1 MKRFLLTLLLI
12 IGIYSSLNAHK
23 ADKYYWI
30 EFTDKENT
38 NFNLSN
44 PSIFLSQKAIDR
56 RQKQNI
62 PLDIT
67 DLPINNLYIQKIKS
81 YGVNVKNTIKWLN
94 GIIVTTTDETII
106 EEISF
111 EPFVKNI
118 IKYSIEKSVKKN
130 KFEKSYDNTNSENY
144 PSLIHN
150 GQLIH
155 EKGYT
160 GKDVTITIIDAG
172 FYKVDKL
179 PAFESAIKENRIIA
193 TYDFVRNKTDVYSE
207 DTHGMQV
214 LSLIAANKPDILR
227 GSAPDANFVLLRSE
241 DKFTETPIEEL
252 YWVDAAEFADSI
264 GTDIISSSLGYSTF
278 DNERGNHF
286 YNELNGKTTIISK
299 AAELASK
306 KGILVVVSAGNEGN
320 DEWGYITPPAD
331 AAGILTVGSIDK
343 DLTISPFS
351 SYGPTYDGR
360 VKPDVLSIGSNVKV
374 QNYNGTLTSS
384 SGTSFSTP
392 TIAGLAACLWQAN
405 PNLSNTELIKTIIES
420 SCHYQKPGKQFGY
433 GIPNFIRALQ
443 TLTEVN
449 KLDISKTFITTPN
462 PFTNNIDIELSEPT
476 KIRMV
481 TIVNINGK
489 KIIEINYYNTEM
501 KNIYLTNLGQL
512 TKGIYIVVILT
523 DDGILS
529 KKLVK

>member
-106 EEISF
+106 EEIIF

-160 GKDVTITIIDAG
+160 GKDV
-172 FYKVDKL
+172 
-179 PAFESAIKENRIIA
+179 
-193 TYDFVRNKTDVYSE
+193 
-207 DTHGMQV
+207 Q
-214 LSLIAANKPDILR
+214 
-227 GSAPDANFVLLRSE
+227 
-241 DKFTETPIEEL
+241 
-252 YWVDAAEFADSI
+252 
-264 GTDIISSSLGYSTF
+264 
-278 DNERGNHF
+278 
-286 YNELNGKTTIISK
+286 
-299 AAELASK
+299 
-306 KGILVVVSAGNEGN
+306 
-320 DEWGYITPPAD
+320 
-331 AAGILTVGSIDK
+331 
-343 DLTISPFS
+343 
-351 SYGPTYDGR
+351 
-360 VKPDVLSIGSNVKV
+360 
-374 QNYNGTLTSS
+374 
-384 SGTSFSTP
+384 
-392 TIAGLAACLWQAN
+392 
-405 PNLSNTELIKTIIES
+405 
-420 SCHYQKPGKQFGY
+420 
-433 GIPNFIRALQ
+433 
-443 TLTEVN
+443 
-449 KLDISKTFITTPN
+449 
-462 PFTNNIDIELSEPT
+462 
-476 KIRMV
+476 
-481 TIVNINGK
+481 
-489 KIIEINYYNTEM
+489 
-501 KNIYLTNLGQL
+501 
-512 TKGIYIVVILT
+512 
-523 DDGILS
+523 
-529 KKLVK
+529 